1 MSTQPLAPARIVLF
15 TADAC
20 ISADLATG
28 GERVKDVLNYPQALL
43 DLTRVTYSNPDRP
56 GIPLVDYPAGSLRK
70 SDVGCVIVLS
80 EPPQQAM
87 RKIGVYVQK
96 KPMRVSIMIPGMVVV
111 GTLHIQGRYDPT
123 LLLTDAPEA
132 FIPLTEAGVVR
143 ARTTTPTSVPPERL
157 TVFVNRAHISG
168 ILLAEQDDLAAP
180 EPAPRVETLRYPGGT
195 GTLRMPAPTQEAPR
209 QTGRLRRFSQQ
220 DPNW

>member
-1 MSTQPLAPARIVLF
+1 MSTQPLAPARIVMF

-20 ISADLATG
+20 ITADLATG
-28 GERVKDVLNYPQALL
+28 ADRVKDVLNLPNALL
-43 DLTRVTYSNPDRP
+43 DLTRLTYSNPDRP
-56 GIPLVDYPAGSLRK
+56 GIPLVDYVAGTLRK

-96 KPMRVSIMIPGMVVV
+96 KSLRVSILIPGMVVV

-123 LLLTDAPEA
+123 LLLTDASEA

-143 ARTTTPTSVPPERL
+143 ARTTTPTNVPPERL

-168 ILLAEQDDLAAP
+168 ILLPETVEQPVAAAP
-180 EPAPRVETLRYPGGT
+180 AQWQQPAPAPISSLP
-195 GTLRMPAPTQEAPR
+195 PAGVNSPSH
-209 QTGRLRRFSQQ
+209 TGRLRRFSTQ
-220 DPNW
+220 DTDW

>member
-1 MSTQPLAPARIVLF
+1 MSTQLPTSARVVLF

-20 ISADLATG
+20 ITADLATG

-43 DLTRVTYSNPDRP
+43 DLTRLTYSNPDRP
-56 GIPLVDYPAGSLRK
+56 GIPLVDYAAGSLRK
-70 SDVGCVIVLS
+70 SDVGCVVVLS

-96 KPMRVSIMIPGMVVV
+96 KSIRVSIMIPGMVVV

-123 LLLTDAPEA
+123 LLLTDAPES
-132 FIPLTEAGVVR
+132 FMPLTEAGVVR

-168 ILLAEQDDLAAP
+168 ILLTENVDYATL
-180 EPAPRVETLRYPGGT
+180 EPAPRGDAARHPAQT
-195 GTLRMPAPTQEAPR
+195 GTARQPVPGENAPR
-209 QTGRLRRFSQQ
+209 QTGRLRRFTND

>member
-1 MSTQPLAPARIVLF
+1 MSTQPLAPARVVIF

-20 ISADLATG
+20 ITADLATG
-28 GERVKDVLNYPQALL
+28 GERVKDVLNHPQALL
-43 DLTRVTYSNPDRP
+43 ELTRLTYSNPDRP
-56 GIPLVDYPAGSLRK
+56 GIPLVDYPSGSLRK
-70 SDVGCVIVLS
+70 ADVGCLVVLS
-80 EPPQQAM
+80 EPPQPAM
-87 RKIGVYVQK
+87 RKLGVYVQK

-123 LLLTDAPEA
+123 LLLTDAVESFLPM
-132 FIPLTEAGVVR
+132 TEAGVVR

-168 ILLAEQDDLAAP
+168 ILLPENVDYAAP
-180 EPAPRVETLRYPGGT
+180 EPTPRPETMRN
-195 GTLRMPAPTQEAPR
+195 PTQVGTMRQPVPGENAPR
-209 QTGRLRRFSQQ
+209 QTGRLRRFAND